1 MPDQENNVFRIGDVV
16 TLKLN
21 PEFRA
26 VIQHFGTP
34 FGNGSFKIEYG
45 SWVKKDS
52 PNAWSS
58 LSRLDS
64 DNKIITLQVPVVHLK
79 LVEESNT

>member
-1 MPDQENNVFRIGDVV
+1 MPDQENNIFRVGDVV

-26 VIQHFGTP
+26 VIQYFCSP
-34 FGNGSFKIEYG
+34 KGNYFDPSLGKSIEN
-45 SWVKKDS
+45 DS
-52 PNAWSS
+52 LFMWAN

-64 DNKIITLQVPVVHLK
+64 DDKILTLQVPVVHLK